1 MIARFVEHLIVELI
15 KRLMIQQKVKI
26 KMLQKQM

>member
-1 MIARFVEHLIVELI
+1 MIARFVEHLISELI
-15 KRLMIQQKVKI
+15 ERLMIQQEM